1 MTATRPPFFLYSVL
15 LTIVL
20 LAGSCSQTKNTAAL
34 RGWHNMN
41 ARYNGYFN
49 SREGLKESVK
59 KVEKA
64 NKDDFTKLLPLF
76 VYPDNE
82 SAKNFFNDFDNTIK
96 KSSVVIQRH
105 VIMNPKSKL
114 EIPNACRWIDEN
126 YMLIGKSHLYK
137 RDLFSALEA
146 FEYVSKIYPQPKAK
160 YAGKIWMIRADNEI
174 GSYSLSEELID
185 EIRSAKDFPK
195 ERSYD
200 REFALASTDLY
211 MRRADYPQAIRHL
224 TRAIGMTRK
233 KVTKARYI
241 YILAQLYERSGD
253 TQKASFFYSMVPK
266 LHPSY
271 DMAFS
276 AQINRAR
283 FYDVGEGDSK
293 RIKKQL
299 MHMLR
304 DDKNVDYKDQIYFA
318 LAEVAHKEGD
328 LPLAVDYLNSSIK
341 ASTTNTT
348 QKALA
353 YLKRGDIYF
362 DRPDYTRA
370 QANYDSAV
378 TILPKDY
385 PNYKAFETKKN
396 SLTDLIT
403 NLNVIAMEDSVQAL
417 ARMSETERNR
427 SIDKMI
433 RQLEENEKKAEEA
446 SKLQKEQ
453 VLSATPVTGSPV
465 NVSPTSS
472 SSWYFYNPTNV
483 TFGIADFNKK
493 WGKRKLE
500 DNWRRSE
507 KDLLLV
513 GNEEEEA
520 ASDSVKTKKDLATKT
535 QAEGIAKD
543 RNYYLKNI
551 PLTNDELAASTIK
564 IVDAYY
570 NAGGIYK
577 EQLMNNQKSVETFE
591 ELLKRYPDNKYRLS
605 SYYQLYRTY
614 LVMNNPGKSD
624 YYKNLIL
631 TNFPDSE
638 YAKIIKNPDYAKDIN
653 ASRSVVEQFYAE
665 TYQLYSEGKYPEALE
680 GCIKAES
687 QYSKSYLMPQF
698 SFLKALSIG
707 RTQDINA
714 FEAALTDV
722 IIKYPKS
729 PVKDKAQEILDLIKK
744 QKTPEATA
752 VTPKDTTVSVPKKT
766 AFVFNESGEYY
777 WLLIAENGKGN
788 LDNFKI
794 KLSEINN
801 ASFGTKNISI
811 SSVFLDATHQL
822 ISVKPF
828 NGKAEAMTYYDFMKS
843 KKDAYSDLTEGSYQS
858 FIISAENYTI
868 FYKDKNVSEYE
879 QFFTQNFK

>member
-1 MTATRPPFFLYSVL
+1 MTGTRSPFFLYSVL
-15 LTIVL
+15 FAIAL
-20 LAGSCSQTKNTAAL
+20 LVGACSQTKNTAAL

-49 SREGLKESVK
+49 SKEGLKESVK

-64 NKDDFTKLLPLF
+64 SKDDFTKMLPLF

-82 SAKNFFNDFDNTIK
+82 GAKNFYNDFDNTIK
-96 KSSVVIQRH
+96 KSSIVIQRH

-160 YAGKIWMIRADNEI
+160 YAGKIWMIRTNNEI

-195 ERSYD
+195 DRSYD
-200 REFALASTDLY
+200 REFALACADLY
-211 MRRADYPQAIRHL
+211 MKRADYPLAIRHL

-233 KVTKARYI
+233 KTTKARYI
-241 YILAQLYERSGD
+241 YILAQLYEKQGD
-253 TQKASFFYSMVPK
+253 TQRASQFYSMVPK

-283 FYDVGEGDSK
+283 FYDVGDGGSK

-299 MHMLR
+299 LRMLR

-318 LAEVAHKEGD
+318 LAEVAYKEGND
-328 LPLAVDYLNSSIK
+328 SMTLDYLKSSIK
-341 ASTTNTT
+341 ATTSNTT

-353 YLKRGDIYF
+353 YLRRGDIYF
-362 DRPDYTRA
+362 DRPDYTQA

-385 PNYKAFETKKN
+385 PNYKEIETKKN
-396 SLTDLIT
+396 SLTELVT
-403 NLNVIAMEDSVQAL
+403 NLEVITVEDSVQAL
-417 ARMSETERNR
+417 ARLSEKERNR
-427 SIDKMI
+427 SIDKLI
-433 RQLEENEKKAEEA
+433 KQLEEDEKKAEEA

-453 VLSATPVTGSPV
+453 VLSATPVIGSPV
-465 NVSPTSS
+465 NSIPTTSN
-472 SSWYFYNPTNV
+472 SWYFYNPVNV
-483 TFGIADFNKK
+483 KFGIADFSKK

-507 KDLLLV
+507 KDLLLT
-513 GNEEEEA
+513 GSEDEQA
-520 ASDSVKTKKDLATKT
+520 SSDSIKTKKDSTTATL
-535 QAEGIAKD
+535 AEGATKD

-551 PLTNDELAASTIK
+551 PLTNEALTASNIK
-564 IVDAYY
+564 IMDAYY

-591 ELLKRYPDNKYRLS
+591 ELLKRFPDNKYRLS
-605 SYYQLYRTY
+605 SYYQLYRTF
-614 LVMNNPGKSD
+614 LVMNNQGKSD

-653 ASRSVVEQFYAE
+653 ASRSVVERYYAE
-665 TYQLYSEGKYPEALE
+665 TYQLYSEGKYAEALAN
-680 GCIKAES
+680 CMNADA

-722 IIKYPKS
+722 VIKYPKS
-729 PVKDKAQEILDLIKK
+729 PVKEKAQEILDLIKK
-744 QKTPEATA
+744 QKTPDATTA
-752 VTPKDTTVSVPKKT
+752 APKDTTMNAAQKPK
-766 AFVFNESGEYY
+766 FVFNENGEYY
-777 WLLIAENGKGN
+777 WLLIAENKKGN
-788 LDNFKI
+788 LDEFKI
-794 KLSEINN
+794 KLSEINKT
-801 ASFGTKNISI
+801 SFSIKDISI
-811 SSVFLDATHQL
+811 SGVFLDANHQ
-822 ISVKPF
+822 IIAVKSF
-828 NGKAEAMTYYDFMKS
+828 NGKAEAMNYYNFMKS
-843 KKDAYSDLTEGSYQS
+843 KKDAYSDLAEGSYQS
-858 FIISAENYTI
+858 FIISAENYTT

-879 QFFTQNFK
+879 QFFTQNFH